1 MSAIRRTAAAL
12 SAALLA
18 ATGLL
23 AGAGTADAAL
33 PTPVST
39 ATAKTYLASLTV
51 AAESHTT
58 TYDRALFPHWITIS
72 GTCNTRETVL
82 KRDGSNVVTDSAC
95 AATSGSWY
103 SVYDGVSTTTASS
116 FDIDHLVPLAEAW
129 RSGAWNWTTAQR
141 QNFANDLTRPQL
153 IAVSASSNRAKGDQ
167 DPAHWLPQ
175 SSYRCTYTRAWVQ
188 VKYYYSLSVDS
199 AEKSALTSLLNAC

>member
-23 AGAGTADAAL
+23 AGAGTANAAL

-72 GTCNTRETVL
+72 GACNTRETVL

-103 SVYDGVSTTTASS
+103 SVYDSVSTTTASS

-153 IAVSASSNRAKGDQ
+153 IAVSASSNRSKGDQ

-188 VKYYYSLSVDS
+188 VKYYYGLSVDS